1 MVQRVYSMKIDVLT
15 LAVIKCQSC
24 GISRCVD
31 LDIAVNVV
39 EELGASVFRMVQE
52 IYAVWGKTGIV

>member
-1 MVQRVYSMKIDVLT
+1 MKIDVLT